1 MQIIT
6 SSDRPQRGETIVFTD
21 DIGSIGTI
29 VEVQY
34 VTIFVT
40 VTGRTQERYRSVLP
54 VGSIEQTI
62 QYSS

>member
-1 MQIIT
+1 MKVIT
-6 SSDRPQRGETIVFTD
+6 AYDRPQRGETIIFTD
-21 DIGSIGTI
+21 DIGSISAI

-54 VGSIEQTI
+54 VGSIE
-62 QYSS
+62 